1 MYYSAIWCSTV
12 YYSIV
17 QYNTIQYNTIP
28 PWSFLPPSLPRPP
41 PPPTLPHHLPHHP
54 EIHLLLNTGNTYI
67 HITYYSE
74 YSITVYNTA
83 LQRNTALQ
91 CTIQY
96 YSVQYSITVYNTLL
110 QCTIQYN
117 SLQYSIIVYI
127 MILQYNTYLY
137 SVLVPECQSLS
148 QPRPKFLVCKHYVLK
163 VNIIFTTSNC
173 LQCKQLLVYNV
184 NNYL

>member
-74 YSITVYNTA
+74 YSLTVYNTA
-83 LQRNTALQ
+83 LQR
-91 CTIQY
+91 TIQL

-137 SVLVPECQSLS
+137 SVMVPECQAQCQSLS
-148 QPRPKFLVCKHYVLK
+148 QPWPEFFVCKHLYVLK
-163 VNIIFTTSNC
+163 VNIMFYY
-173 LQCKQLLVYNV
+173 K
-184 NNYL
+184 

>member
-83 LQRNTALQ
+83 LHRNTALQ

>member
-74 YSITVYNTA
+74 YSLTVYNTA
-83 LQRNTALQ
+83 LQR
-91 CTIQY
+91 TIQL

-110 QCTIQYN
+110 QCIIQYN

>member
-74 YSITVYNTA
+74 YSLTVYNTA
-83 LQRNTALQ
+83 LQR
-91 CTIQY
+91 TIQL

-110 QCTIQYN
+110 QCIIQYN

-148 QPRPKFLVCKHYVLK
+148 HPRPKFLVCKHVLK
-163 VNIIFTTSNC
+163 VNIS
-173 LQCKQLLVYNV
+173 LQVIVYNV
-184 NNYL
+184 NNYLLTK